1 MLHQKIFHR
10 VCAALLV
17 AGCVAFQGCGGK
29 DWQAETHPSRGRLTV
44 NGQPAG
50 GAVVELHS
58 TGETKPDVRNS
69 RPWAVVQEDGT
80 YTLSTYERGDGAHL
94 GEYAVVV
101 RWPPDVNQP
110 SLLDRL
116 GNAYSRPE
124 KSKWRVTIAEGENE
138 LPPVEITGAK
148 VLPKKQVAAI
158 AQRPHGPPMGR

>member
-1 MLHQKIFHR
+1 MLGQKNFHPLY
-10 VCAALLV
+10 AAVVV
-17 AGCVAFQGCGGK
+17 AGCVVFQGCGGN
-29 DWQAETHPSRGRLTV
+29 DWHAKTHPTRGRLTV

-80 YTLSTYERGDGAHL
+80 YTLSTYESGDGAPL
-94 GEYAVVV
+94 GEYALVV

-110 SLLDRL
+110 SLVDRL

-124 KSKWRVTIAEGENE
+124 KSKWRVTINEGENE
-138 LPPVEITGAK
+138 LPPVEITGAR
-148 VLPKKQVAAI
+148 VLPKKPVGAL
-158 AQRPHGPPMGR
+158 AQRRAGPPMGR